1 MKEFPCFAPELD
13 MRTSLQGRLDNT
25 PLPYKEGLMAVKEAV
40 VNAIQAID
48 LADVRDGH
56 VIVTIHRIQNRQIN
70 GIEAENGGVID
81 SVTIEDNGVGFTDK
95 NFDSFQCLDYSEK
108 REKFGCKGMGRL
120 MWLKAFT
127 HAQIDSAFWDGDEL
141 KTRKFEFA
149 VSRDGNDVTE
159 PKESDLS
166 WKGAGTRVKL
176 CNFRAEYEK
185 QSKKRFDAIC
195 NDIFSHCIR
204 YFAVGAP
211 VSVVVKEENGSEK
224 NLDSILRENTNDRK
238 ESKFNIGDWE
248 FTANLILV
256 KSGIPVNSGI
266 FWCANGRVARVD
278 KKIFRKHPIFDNAL
292 SDGQKFLCIVQSA
305 YLDNNVR
312 PEREGFTIPENHS
325 KDDSKAELFQMPSFE
340 EMTEALW
347 PCAEEFLR
355 HLLDKAEAEN
365 KQALE
370 RAFEEFPQFS
380 PLRTLGNAIVIPPD
394 ATRLDQK
401 KILRNARAEMED
413 RVDRDIERASQKVD
427 IEDGWQAVEE
437 LQKAIMSDSAVAAK
451 AMDLASYVARRKSV
465 LKCFEKAL
473 GYRGDG
479 KYNTEATLHS
489 LIVPMRVDS
498 LTKNLLDSNLW
509 LLDDR
514 LAFHNYL
521 ASDLPFEDW
530 RHFAGLEGDKNRPDV
545 AVFKNF
551 WADAPKESLDKA
563 VPFVAGEDPHGELT
577 IVEFKRPGRTDKEC
591 IEQIKSYVNRL
602 SGKGTDLVT
611 FYGRPVRTR
620 DKVEA
625 YAILDI
631 SKEFEKFLED
641 DDFALVSNGHFYR
654 FYNKL
659 GAVVHVLTFDKMLE
673 LAKQRNAAFFRK
685 LGID

>member
-451 AMDLASYVARRKSV
+451 AMIL
-465 LKCFEKAL
+465 
-473 GYRGDG
+473 
-479 KYNTEATLHS
+479 LH
-489 LIVPMRVDS
+489 
-498 LTKNLLDSNLW
+498 T
-509 LLDDR
+509 
-514 LAFHNYL
+514 
-521 ASDLPFEDW
+521 
-530 RHFAGLEGDKNRPDV
+530 
-545 AVFKNF
+545 
-551 WADAPKESLDKA
+551 
-563 VPFVAGEDPHGELT
+563 
-577 IVEFKRPGRTDKEC
+577 
-591 IEQIKSYVNRL
+591 
-602 SGKGTDLVT
+602 
-611 FYGRPVRTR
+611 
-620 DKVEA
+620 
-625 YAILDI
+625 
-631 SKEFEKFLED
+631 
-641 DDFALVSNGHFYR
+641 
-654 FYNKL
+654 
-659 GAVVHVLTFDKMLE
+659 
-673 LAKQRNAAFFRK
+673 
-685 LGID
+685 